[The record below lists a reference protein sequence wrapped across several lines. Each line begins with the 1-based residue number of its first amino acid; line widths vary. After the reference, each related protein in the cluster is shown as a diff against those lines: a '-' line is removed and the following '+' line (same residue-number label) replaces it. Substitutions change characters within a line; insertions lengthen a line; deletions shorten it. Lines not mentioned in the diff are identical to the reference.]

1 MKYLLDTHILMW
13 MLTGDEQI
21 GKEVKELIMDQD
33 NQIYY
38 SAVSPWEIEI
48 KHLKYPEQISV
59 SGEEFNGF
67 CEQAGFIALPIA
79 GKYVG
84 ELKNIRQIDNNLKH
98 NDPFDKMLLA
108 QARYE
113 NMVLIT
119 HDRKFKNYDDP
130 HLLLC

>member
-84 ELKNIRQIDNNLKH
+84 ELKNIRQIDSSLKH

-119 HDRKFKNYDDP
+119 HDRKFKNYDDIR
-130 HLLLC
+130 LLLC